1 MRMRPSRSTWRAFP
15 TACAMVDAAAA
26 GYDAFISNEGYSY
39 VMRGRVR
46 FWTAGVAREFDRVNV
61 IS

>member
-1 MRMRPSRSTWRAFP
+1 
-15 TACAMVDAAAA
+15 MVDAAAA